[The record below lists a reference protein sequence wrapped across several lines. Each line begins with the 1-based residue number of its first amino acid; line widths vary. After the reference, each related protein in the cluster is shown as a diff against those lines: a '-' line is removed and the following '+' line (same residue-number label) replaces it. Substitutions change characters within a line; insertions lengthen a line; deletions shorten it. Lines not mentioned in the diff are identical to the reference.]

1 MKISTKGRYGLRA
14 FIDLA
19 CYGAEEPVSI
29 SSISARQEISERY
42 LEQLMAKLK
51 KAGLVKSIRGAG
63 GGYRLAKDAAEV
75 SVGDV
80 LRALEGDLEPATC
93 AASSTYVAAV
103 NEEPVIPEYD
113 YMTIANTI
121 DEIDRKIVTIKHTLN
136 LTNATAKVQVG
147 NQEMSIDSILI
158 RMAQLNKRKAV
169 LDDMRKR
176 LPKMRVYSNSF
187 SSSGSVPEYKYINY
201 DLEVIRQEYDRIS
214 NTIMEMQIAL
224 DRYNQTVL
232 FDVDI

>member
-1 MKISTKGRYGLRA
+1 MVFENCWNCRAMEQSGYIIYIVSKRTVWEAKIMKKITSAYANKMLRSLEEDKA
-14 FIDLA
+14 FWVNK
-19 CYGAEEPVSI
+19 E
-29 SSISARQEISERY
+29 
-42 LEQLMAKLK
+42 
-51 KAGLVKSIRGAG
+51 
-63 GGYRLAKDAAEV
+63 
-75 SVGDV
+75 
-80 LRALEGDLEPATC
+80 

-121 DEIDRKIVTIKHTLN
+121 DEIDRKITLN

-232 FDVDI
+232 FDMDI

>member
-1 MKISTKGRYGLRA
+1 MQKITSAYANKMLRSLEEDKA
-14 FIDLA
+14 FWVNK
-19 CYGAEEPVSI
+19 E
-29 SSISARQEISERY
+29 
-42 LEQLMAKLK
+42 
-51 KAGLVKSIRGAG
+51 
-63 GGYRLAKDAAEV
+63 
-75 SVGDV
+75 
-80 LRALEGDLEPATC
+80 

-113 YMTIANTI
+113 YMAVANMI
-121 DEIDRKIVTIKHTLN
+121 DEIDRKIVTIKHALN

-147 NQEMSIDSILI
+147 DQEMSIDSILI

-176 LPKMRVYSNSF
+176 LPKTRVYG

-201 DLEVIRQEYDRIS
+201 DPELIRQEYDCTS

>member
-1 MKISTKGRYGLRA
+1 MVALHCTNGLH
-14 FIDLA
+14 
-19 CYGAEEPVSI
+19 GKHHAEW
-29 SSISARQEISERY
+29 
-42 LEQLMAKLK
+42 LLL
-51 KAGLVKSIRGAG
+51 
-63 GGYRLAKDAAEV
+63 
-75 SVGDV
+75 
-80 LRALEGDLEPATC
+80 
-93 AASSTYVAAV
+93 
-103 NEEPVIPEYD
+103 
-113 YMTIANTI
+113 
-121 DEIDRKIVTIKHTLN
+121 H
-136 LTNATAKVQVG
+136 
-147 NQEMSIDSILI
+147 
-158 RMAQLNKRKAV
+158 

>member
-1 MKISTKGRYGLRA
+1 MKKITSAYANKMLRSLEEDKA
-14 FIDLA
+14 FWVNK
-19 CYGAEEPVSI
+19 E
-29 SSISARQEISERY
+29 
-42 LEQLMAKLK
+42 
-51 KAGLVKSIRGAG
+51 
-63 GGYRLAKDAAEV
+63 
-75 SVGDV
+75 
-80 LRALEGDLEPATC
+80 

-176 LPKMRVYSNSF
+176 FPKMRVYSNSF